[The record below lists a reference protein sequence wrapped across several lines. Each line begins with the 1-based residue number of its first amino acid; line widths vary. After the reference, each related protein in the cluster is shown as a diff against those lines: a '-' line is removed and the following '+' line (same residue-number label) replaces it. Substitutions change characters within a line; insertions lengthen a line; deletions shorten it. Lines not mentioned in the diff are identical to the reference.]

1 MWRDAML
8 VAERDLRIEMRS
20 KVALWQVV
28 PFAILV
34 LLLFAFALGP
44 GPALLKESAP
54 GLFWLALLFSSVLA
68 AQRSLAIE
76 GSDATRES
84 TRLMG
89 LDPAGIFLGKTVAL
103 AGELIALEIV
113 LMAGVILLFHVAVGT
128 WWLLVASLL
137 IAAIGL
143 SAVSVLYG
151 SLAGG
156 ARMRSTLLP
165 VLVLPILAPVLIA
178 GARCFSSAL
187 VHGPGLGGRW
197 LSVLGV
203 FAAVYL
209 VLGIVLYGPM
219 EES

>member
-89 LDPAGIFLGKTVAL
+89 LDPAGIFLGKTLAL
-103 AGELIALEIV
+103 TGELIALEIV
-113 LMAGVILLFHVAVGT
+113 LMAGVILLFHVVVGT

-137 IAAIGL
+137 VAALGL

-156 ARMRSTLLP
+156 ARMRATLLP

-178 GARCFSSAL
+178 GARCFASAMAN
-187 VHGPGLGGRW
+187 GPGLGGRW
-197 LSVLGV
+197 LSVLCV

>member
-76 GSDATRES
+76 GCLLYTSDAADDRE
-84 TRLMG
+84 
-89 LDPAGIFLGKTVAL
+89 V
-103 AGELIALEIV
+103 
-113 LMAGVILLFHVAVGT
+113 
-128 WWLLVASLL
+128 
-137 IAAIGL
+137 
-143 SAVSVLYG
+143 
-151 SLAGG
+151 
-156 ARMRSTLLP
+156 
-165 VLVLPILAPVLIA
+165 
-178 GARCFSSAL
+178 
-187 VHGPGLGGRW
+187 
-197 LSVLGV
+197 
-203 FAAVYL
+203 
-209 VLGIVLYGPM
+209 
-219 EES
+219 